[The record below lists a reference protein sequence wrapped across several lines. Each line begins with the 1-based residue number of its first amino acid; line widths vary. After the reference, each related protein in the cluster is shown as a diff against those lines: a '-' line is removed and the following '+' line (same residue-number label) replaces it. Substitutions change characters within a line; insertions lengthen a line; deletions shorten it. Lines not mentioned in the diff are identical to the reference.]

1 MKAIRIRFYPC
12 TNTKG
17 TRLGVSTMDNK
28 TVFYPFDYEARSF
41 EEQAKNVAIK
51 YAMAMAWNF
60 DDIHVG
66 TLDNDTF
73 VAVMA

>member
-1 MKAIRIRFYPC
+1 MYMALLGAGLKTPC
-12 TNTKG
+12 
-17 TRLGVSTMDNK
+17 
-28 TVFYPFDYEARSF
+28 FIEARSF